1 MNKIKT
7 KEQKEKENKN
17 KKMEKFKLE
26 AIILDLK
33 NELNSKNEIIKIQRQ
48 DIIEIKKKIKKLEKK
63 VQFMQ
68 TK

>member
-48 DIIEIKKKIKKLEKK
+48 DIIEIKKKIKKLEKQ

>member
-7 KEQKEKENKN
+7 KDQKEKENKN

-48 DIIEIKKKIKKLEKK
+48 DIIEIKKKIKKLEKQ

>member
-48 DIIEIKKKIKKLEKK
+48 DIIETKKKIKKLEKQ

>member
-26 AIILDLK
+26 ATILDLK
-33 NELNSKNEIIKIQRQ
+33 NEINTKNQIISAQRK
-48 DIIEIKKKIKKLEKK
+48 DLIEIKEKIKKLEKQ
-63 VQFMQ
+63 VQFM
-68 TK
+68 TS

>member
-33 NELNSKNEIIKIQRQ
+33 NELNSKNEIIKIRKTSS
-48 DIIEIKKKIKKLEKK
+48 IYAN
-63 VQFMQ
+63 
-68 TK
+68 

>member
-33 NELNSKNEIIKIQRQ
+33 NDLNSKNEIIKIQRQ
-48 DIIEIKKKIKKLEKK
+48 DIIEIKKKIKKLEKQ

>member
-1 MNKIKT
+1 
-7 KEQKEKENKN
+7 
-17 KKMEKFKLE
+17 MEKFKLE

-48 DIIEIKKKIKKLEKK
+48 DIIEIKKKIKKLEKQ

>member
-33 NELNSKNEIIKIQRQ
+33 NDLNYKNEIIKIQRQ
-48 DIIEIKKKIKKLEKK
+48 DIIEIKKKIKKLEKQ

>member
-48 DIIEIKKKIKKLEKK
+48 DIIEIKKKIKKLEKQ
-63 VQFMQ
+63 VQFMSN
-68 TK
+68 

>member
-7 KEQKEKENKN
+7 KDQKEKENKN

-48 DIIEIKKKIKKLEKK
+48 DIIEIKKKIKKLEKQ
-63 VQFMQ
+63 VQFMSN
-68 TK
+68 

>member
-7 KEQKEKENKN
+7 KDQKEKENKN

-33 NELNSKNEIIKIQRQ
+33 NDLNSKNEIIKIQRE
-48 DIIEIKKKIKKLEKK
+48 DIIEIKKKIKKLEKQ
-63 VQFMQ
+63 VQFMSN
-68 TK
+68 

>member
-26 AIILDLK
+26 EIILDLK

-48 DIIEIKKKIKKLEKK
+48 DIIEIKKKIKKLEKQ

>member
-33 NELNSKNEIIKIQRQ
+33 NEVNSKNEIIKIQRQ
-48 DIIEIKKKIKKLEKK
+48 DIIEIKKKIKKLEKQ